1 MPSLLTKN
9 FKVLLARQ
17 VYNLLDLAANS
28 YLPTGKKS
36 YLYAFIGKALPW
48 NSGTEVPPTPSDADS
63 DINVNFRFGILA
75 KRLSFADASLVI
87 PRIDWQANTV
97 YNTYASNTN
106 FYVLNSK
113 DQVFKCLNNNGGANS
128 VNQPELTLSTTSL
141 EEPYL
146 QTSDGYK
153 WKYMYTLTSVQKQK
167 FFSEDWMPVVTNK
180 FVRAAAQP
188 GSIDIVTV
196 TNPGNNYVSGSEQSI
211 ITVTGD
217 GTGAVLKA
225 NVSSLSI
232 PLSGTAN
239 ISNTTVVVTGT
250 STNFTSQIGV
260 GNVVTFGSQSK
271 LVVAVDSATSLNVN
285 SVFTTVQSGVSIS
298 KTGGQVVD
306 IVIQDRGQSYTYAN
320 LTFQDVTGGIGSGAA
335 ATVSI
340 APHDGH
346 GYDAVSE
353 LSANTLMF
361 NVEFNADESDT
372 LPVDNDFRQVVLLH
386 NPYTYGTTTL
396 ATSDKYTL
404 YTKITVSPGIGD
416 FNNDEIVYQ
425 GASLAESTFE
435 GSVISFDDVENEL
448 YLNNLRGTVTVNES
462 LFGANSGAIRVVNSV
477 TNPTLDLYSGKVLY
491 INNRLP
497 IMRDASQKERIRF
510 ILSF

>member
-28 YLPTGKKS
+28 YLPTGRKS
-36 YLYAFIGKALPW
+36 YMFAFIGKALPW
-48 NSGTEVPPTPSDADS
+48 NNGTEVPPTPSDADNA
-63 DINVNFRFGILA
+63 INENFRYGILA
-75 KRLSFADASLVI
+75 KRLSYADASLVV
-87 PRIDWQANTV
+87 PRIDWEANTV
-97 YNTYASNTN
+97 YNTYLSNTN

-113 DQVFKCLNNNGGANS
+113 DQVFKCLSNNAGANS
-128 VNQPELTLSTTSL
+128 TSQPELTLSTTSL

-167 FFSEDWMPVVTNK
+167 FFSEEWMPVVTNK
-180 FVRAAAQP
+180 FVSAAAQP
-188 GSIDIVTV
+188 GSIDIVTI
-196 TNPGNNYVSGSEQSI
+196 TNSGNNYVSGSLQDI

-225 NVSSLSI
+225 NVSALSI
-232 PLSGTAN
+232 PLTGAAN
-239 ISNTTVVVTGT
+239 VSNTTVVVTGNNSLFSSEIT
-250 STNFTSQIGV
+250 VGQII
-260 GNVVTFGSQSK
+260 NFGSESK
-271 LVVAVDSATSLNVN
+271 LVVKIDSATSLNVN
-285 SVFTTVQSGVSIS
+285 SVFSATQSNVSIS
-298 KTGGQVVD
+298 KTGGQVTD
-306 IVIQDRGQSYTYAN
+306 IIIQERGESYTYAN
-320 LTFQDVTGGIGSGAA
+320 LSFQDVTGGTGSGAS

-353 LSANTLMF
+353 LSANTIMF
-361 NVEFNADESDT
+361 NVEFDRDENNT
-372 LPVDNDFRQVVLLH
+372 IPVDNDFRQVVLLH
-386 NPYTYGTTTL
+386 NPYNYGTTTL
-396 ATSDKYTL
+396 ATSNNYTL
-404 YTKITVSPGIGD
+404 YTKIAVSPGIGD
-416 FNNDEIVYQ
+416 FNNDEFVYQ
-425 GASLAESTFE
+425 GDSLETSSFRGA
-435 GSVISFDDVENEL
+435 VISFDDVGNEL
-448 YLNNLRGTVTVNES
+448 YLNNIRGTVNINES
-462 LFGANSGAIRVVNSV
+462 LFGANSGAIRVVNST

-497 IMRDASQKERIRF
+497 ITRDATQKERIRF